1 MIWQIIAFSV
11 VFEKGLD
18 GELSPYNF
26 FHAGKIILNRADGG
40 SYTLNMRGK
49 ILEKSRYWLIPYR
62 GSLYEF
68 EGGASQFE
76 DCSAIARLSPDRNHL
91 MAIYGCV
98 KEGYNVEVDGTDIKA
113 SGVIVDGDLTNKAA
127 FIFADGVLYIY
138 DLKTSRLLNE
148 YDDISAYGVAKLV
161 CGEEF
166 CLYSDLYEN
175 LILFDSQ
182 GEVMARMDRNPKD
195 EDFRWKSL
203 FPLFITDG
211 YALVGFEDPKKG
223 AITGLI
229 SLEDFSFKWRR
240 EVIYVEGDNTACIT
254 RNRVILASGDRIYD
268 IGMDGKINYIHLF
281 DAMWVVCNGKYVLT
295 GGVGNNRKVKLLRV
309 D

>member
-11 VFEKGLD
+11 VFEKNLD

-26 FHAGKIILNRADGG
+26 FYAGKIILNRADGG

-49 ILEKSRYWLIPYR
+49 IVEKSKYWLIPYK

-76 DCSAIARLSPDRNHL
+76 DCSAIARLSPDKNHL

-98 KEGYNVEVDGTDIKA
+98 KEGYNVEVYGTDIKT
-113 SGVIVDGDLTNKAA
+113 SGVIVEGGLTNKSA
-127 FIFADGVLYIY
+127 FVFADGVLYIY

-148 YDDISAYGVAKLV
+148 YDDISTYGIAKLV
-161 CGEEF
+161 CNEEF
-166 CLYSDLYEN
+166 CLYSDLYDN
-175 LILFDSQ
+175 LILFDSN
-182 GEVMARMDRNPKD
+182 GEIMARMDRNPK
-195 EDFRWKSL
+195 EKTRNWKSIY
-203 FPLFITDG
+203 PLLLTDR
-211 YALVGFEDPKKG
+211 YALVGYEDPKKG

-281 DAMWVVCNGKYVLT
+281 DAMWVVCHGKYVLT
-295 GGVGNNRKVKLLRV
+295 GGVGDNRKVKLLRV
-309 D
+309 E